1 MMLFD
6 TSYLLDMLKEKKF
19 EEGSISVITL
29 IEVLRGTKKEKRKVV
44 KELLEESFNVVGI
57 DNEVV
62 EVYCKLYDELRK
74 KGTIIP
80 DVDLIIASTAISKKL
95 RLMTKDRDFEKLKIV
110 KWVDEGSIRI
120 I

>member
-1 MMLFD
+1 M
-6 TSYLLDMLKEKKF
+6 KK
-19 EEGSISVITL
+19 
-29 IEVLRGTKKEKRKVV
+29 
-44 KELLEESFNVVGI
+44 LLEESFNIVGI
-57 DNEVV
+57 DNEVI